1 MEREARGDD
10 FTVAAVEDKRSL
22 VIGPLT
28 LRGKLDRVDEL
39 EDGRRIVIDYKSTA
53 DPSGAWLGE
62 RPDAPQ
68 LPLYL
73 IATEP
78 AAVAIAFAQVKA
90 GEMKFAALAADETLL
105 PVWKSLPDIG
115 WDAQVAEWR
124 RVLVR
129 LATQFATGDAAVQP
143 KNPRTTCRN
152 CDVQPLCRIHER
164 LGAPVPDQDGDDES

>member
-1 MEREARGDD
+1 
-10 FTVAAVEDKRSL
+10 
-22 VIGPLT
+22 
-28 LRGKLDRVDEL
+28 VDEL

-53 DPSGAWLGE
+53 GPASAWLGE

-78 AAVAIAFAQVKA
+78 AAAAIAFAQVKA
-90 GEMKFAALAADETLL
+90 GDMKFLALAADETLL
-105 PVWKSLPDIG
+105 PVRKSLPELG

-124 RVLVR
+124 RVLTR
-129 LATQFATGDAAVQP
+129 LAAQFAAGEAAVQP

-152 CDVQPLCRIHER
+152 CDLQPLCRIHER
-164 LGAPVPDQDGDDES
+164 LGAPDADGEGEDES